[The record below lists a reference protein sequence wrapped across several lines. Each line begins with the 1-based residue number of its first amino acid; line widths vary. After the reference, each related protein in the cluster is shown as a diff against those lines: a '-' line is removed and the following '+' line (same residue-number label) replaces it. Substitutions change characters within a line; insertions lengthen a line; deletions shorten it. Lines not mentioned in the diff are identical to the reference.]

1 MGISVLM
8 SVYKKENPQYFKEAL
23 DSVINQTLKPDEI
36 VIVKDGELTKELE
49 DVIEDVK
56 KSFPDIVTFQ
66 FKENVQ
72 LGRALAKGLEIC
84 KNELV
89 ARMDTDD
96 ISCLDRFSTQHKYMN
111 EHPEVA
117 VCGGWMEEFNDEGTF
132 KKIKKVP
139 IEQNEI
145 YQYAKYR
152 NAVNHVTVMFRKS
165 QIMQAG
171 NYKHFPYMEDYYLW
185 CRLMAEGGVI
195 HNLPEILVK
204 VRVSE
209 DVYDRR
215 GGWKYFM
222 QHYQFRKEQKR
233 MGLIGKKEY
242 PVALLLSLGITLM
255 PSKLRKIVYQKI
267 LRR

>member
-1 MGISVLM
+1 MGISVLL
-8 SVYKKENPQYFKEAL
+8 SVYKKENPVYFTEAL

-49 DVIEDVK
+49 EVIENAK
-56 KSFPDIVTFQ
+56 EKFANIVTYQ
-66 FKENVQ
+66 FEKNVQ

-96 ISCLDRFSTQHKYMN
+96 ISCLNRLEVQYKYMQ
-111 EHPEVA
+111 EHPDVA

-132 KKIKKVP
+132 NKVKKVP
-139 IEQNEI
+139 IEEKDI
-145 YQYAKYR
+145 LQYAKYR

-165 QIMQAG
+165 KIMAVG
-171 NYKHFPYMEDYYLW
+171 NYQHFPYMEDYYLW
-185 CRLMAEGGVI
+185 CRLMAEDAVI
-195 HNLPEILVK
+195 HNLPQVFVK

-215 GGWKYFM
+215 GGWKYFL
-222 QHYQFRKEQKR
+222 QHYQFRNEQRR
-233 MGLIGKKEY
+233 MKLLSVAEY
-242 PVALLLSLGITLM
+242 PIALALSFGITM
-255 PSKLRKIVYQKI
+255 VPSGLRRLIYQKVLRK
-267 LRR
+267 